1 VRCAGILLTG
11 GGSTRFG
18 RDKATAVFGGSTLA
32 ERAARVL
39 RAVTEPTVE
48 VGPGV
53 SGLPAV
59 ADARHG
65 PLVALAAGLVFLSD
79 SHPPRRQ
86 GIYAGAPVLL
96 LACDLPLVDVGL
108 LRWLAQH
115 PAAGS
120 VVPLAGDPPLPQP
133 LCARWSARALAAVVG
148 LVDAGERSLRPL
160 VAGSDVTFIPPA
172 EWQAVSGSADV
183 LDDADTPAEFE
194 RLRSRLDNGE
204 P

>member
-11 GGSTRFG
+11 GASTRFG
-18 RDKATAVFGGSTLA
+18 RDKATARFGDSTLA
-32 ERAARVL
+32 ERAARAL
-39 RAVTEPTVE
+39 RTATEPTIE

-53 SGLPAV
+53 SGLPSV

-65 PLVALAAGLVFLSD
+65 PLVALAAGLAALPHS
-79 SHPPRRQ
+79 S
-86 GIYAGAPVLL
+86 PVLL
-96 LACDLPLVDVGL
+96 LACDLPLIDEGL

-133 LCARWSARALAAVVG
+133 LCARWSPEALAAVPG

-160 VAGSDVTFIPPA
+160 VGRSDVTFIAPA
-172 EWQAVSGSADV
+172 EWQAVAGSPDV
-183 LDDADTPAEFE
+183 LDDADTPDELE
-194 RLRSRLDNGE
+194 RLRSRLGDAGS
-204 P
+204 